1 MPPFS
6 ARQPRGGS
14 RTAPQLVSHTI
25 STNKHLQPAERRSN
39 CASPKEEGDKEKER
53 EARGGLDTW
62 TIGNHGQNEGVRF
75 VLIQDIKAC
84 ISCASKAEL
93 SQTRDVS
100 STANVELDP
109 ALDVSSL
116 LLIKDHSTLT

>member
-1 MPPFS
+1 M
-6 ARQPRGGS
+6 
-14 RTAPQLVSHTI
+14 
-25 STNKHLQPAERRSN
+25 QPAERRAN
-39 CASPKEEGDKEKER
+39 CARPKEEGDKEKER

-84 ISCASKAEL
+84 INCVSKAEL